1 MRLAMRWIAL
11 SLAVLLSGCTSFEVV
26 YPDGTM
32 VRQSGAPLVSRKDS
46 FIVKHEWLD
55 EATNTLHTVTV
66 ERNTDE
72 NASAQLEALRYA
84 FAAGKAAAP

>member
-1 MRLAMRWIAL
+1 MRLLAL
-11 SLAVLLSGCTSFEVV
+11 SLAVLLSGCTTFEVT
-26 YPDGTM
+26 YRDGTV

-46 FIVKHEWLD
+46 FRVTHEWLD
-55 EATNTLHTVTV
+55 AETNTLHQVTV